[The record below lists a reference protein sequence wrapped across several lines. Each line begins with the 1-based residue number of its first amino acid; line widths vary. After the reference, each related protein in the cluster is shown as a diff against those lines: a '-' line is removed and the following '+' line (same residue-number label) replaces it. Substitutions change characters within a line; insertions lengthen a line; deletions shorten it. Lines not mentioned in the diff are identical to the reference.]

1 MNGYMWAI
9 RSLMNRI
16 SIAILI
22 CLILIGSSVS
32 AIAYQPNPVAA
43 PPPQDSKPSQ
53 VRQIINNAEMHYVR
67 GQKAYTGGQYDL
79 ARREF
84 DEAVDTILV
93 ESIDVRSDDEL
104 RVYYRELIEKVN
116 HYQIAALEQKD
127 GGFNEQRF
135 EPSPLDKLASLSDAE
150 LEEAGAAEEQV
161 SAARF
166 NFNFDSALPVRQFI
180 NYFTKGRG
188 RATMEAGLQRSVR
201 FREMARRVF
210 KQEGVPTDLI
220 WLAQVE
226 SGWNTYAYSWAAA
239 KGIWQFIPSTGAR
252 FGLTQNYWIDE
263 RSDPEKSTLAAARY
277 LKWLASRYHGDWSLA
292 LAAYNTGEGNVDSAI
307 ARSGSRDFWRLHR
320 SGYLAQETRNYVPA
334 ILAVVTIAK
343 SPRKYG
349 FDLPPAYPLRYQ
361 TRLVASQTDLR
372 PLAKK
377 LKVPYGALLDLNPE
391 LQRGIT
397 PPGKHTI
404 RIPAALAAKTAD
416 VTTEPTGIT
425 SNP

>member
-1 MNGYMWAI
+1 MNGNMWAI
-9 RSLMNRI
+9 SSPMNRI

-22 CLILIGSSVS
+22 CLILTGSSVS
-32 AIAYQPNPVAA
+32 AIAYQANPVAA

-53 VRQIINNAEMHYVR
+53 VRQIINSAEMHYLR

-150 LEEAGAAEEQV
+150 LEEAGAADEQV

-277 LKWLASRYHGDWSLA
+277 LKWLALRYHGDWSLA

-377 LKVPYGALLDLNPE
+377 LKVPYGTLLDLNPE
-391 LQRGIT
+391 LQRGMT

-416 VTTEPTGIT
+416 VTTEPGGIT
-425 SNP
+425 NNP